1 MATGGCYEMSSEN
14 PRIGKVLRVP
24 IEIVTEDE
32 DKIQQ
37 LIRAL
42 ADAPASELA
51 SDLLEHE
58 KDVIKSL
65 EKTNLGDL
73 FSLGKEHIANLLG
86 FAKNPS
92 GFILATFLRKFA
104 KGAGAIALAFI
115 IMEAIRFG
123 IEFLMRDGMPL
134 DRRFKRYVQN
144 EVIGFL
150 DRLFKAELRQGFRS
164 VITTT
169 IGGLR
174 GGQNQVSGNQ
184 FAIAAGNI
192 STKIP
197 TNFYAIPVSSSRSKG
212 LRNTLRHT
220 ANGRFG

>member
-1 MATGGCYEMSSEN
+1 MSSEN

-24 IEIVTEDE
+24 IELIAEDE
-32 DKIQQ
+32 DKIND
-37 LIRAL
+37 LIRKL
-42 ADAPASELA
+42 SEADASELA
-51 SDLLEHE
+51 KDLLDAEE
-58 KDVIKSL
+58 SL
-65 EKTNLGDL
+65 KKTSLKELMGLGRDHVTNLV
-73 FSLGKEHIANLLG
+73 S

-92 GFILATFLRKFA
+92 GMILRVFLRKFA
-104 KGAGAIALAFI
+104 KGAGAILLAI
-115 IMEAIRFG
+115 AIKEAIMFG
-123 IEFLMRDGMPL
+123 IEFLMKDGMPL

-174 GGQNQVSGNQ
+174 GGQGQIGGNQ

-197 TNFYAIPVSSSRSKG
+197 TNFYAIPVSTASSKG
-212 LRNTLRHT
+212 MRNTLRST
-220 ANGRFG
+220 VNGRFR